1 MMSTVS
7 EMRKK
12 DGGGEEGQRGGEEGS
27 VSGSGRE
34 VSARAVPTDAAVI
47 WATCPRMPAGHP
59 EAWLG
64 DSS

>member
-1 MMSTVS
+1 MMGTVS

-34 VSARAVPTDAAVI
+34 GGVGLRRPHRHRCNLGHVSQNAC
-47 WATCPRMPAGHP
+47 WSPRGLAG
-59 EAWLG
+59 
-64 DSS
+64 

>member
-1 MMSTVS
+1 MMGTVS

-34 VSARAVPTDAAVI
+34 GGVGLRRPH
-47 WATCPRMPAGHP
+47 R
-59 EAWLG
+59 L
-64 DSS
+64 

>member
-34 VSARAVPTDAAVI
+34 GGVGSRRPHRRR
-47 WATCPRMPAGHP
+47 CPRMPAGHP

>member
-12 DGGGEEGQRGGEEGS
+12 DGGGEEGQKRVACQDLG
-27 VSGSGRE
+27 GRE